1 MNRAAPFVLMFAAAS
16 AFTQEPVTEQML
28 RGTWHASDIGT
39 YFITFAPDG
48 EMLFQ
53 AVSKKKA
60 EPEAAGKAGK
70 KGSTA
75 PAEPAPSLYTRRG
88 AYSFKQSA
96 CTVGQQSGNL
106 MVALDSE
113 RCCFSVYR
121 LGKTIVMDNFNTSAL
136 GGFFCRSRTLRKD
149 PEVCAKASLSC

>member
-1 MNRAAPFVLMFAAAS
+1 MTIGLRTTRNRGKV
-16 AFTQEPVTEQML
+16 
-28 RGTWHASDIGT
+28 RGTWKASDVGS

-48 EMLFQ
+48 ELLFQ
-53 AVSKKKA
+53 AVSKKKPDA
-60 EPEAAGKAGK
+60 DAVGKAAK
-70 KGSTA
+70 KSAT
-75 PAEPAPSLYTRRG
+75 PPEPAPSLYTRRG

-121 LGKTIVMDNFNTSAL
+121 LGKTVVMDNFSA
-136 GGFFCRSRTLRKD
+136 GGIGANYFCRSRTLRKD
-149 PEVCAKASLSC
+149 PEAYAKASLTC